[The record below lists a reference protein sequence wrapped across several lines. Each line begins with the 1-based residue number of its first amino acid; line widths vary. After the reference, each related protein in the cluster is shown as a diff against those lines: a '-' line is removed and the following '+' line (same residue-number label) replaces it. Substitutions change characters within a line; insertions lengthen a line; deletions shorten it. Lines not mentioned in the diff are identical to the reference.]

1 MVTHRGHPKTIL
13 FLLLP
18 TRFVYDYP
26 WWKLKTLGPR
36 KGEDIVRSL
45 TGRHYKRAMRVY
57 VYIYIYITLD
67 TNNVYKNINL
77 GRQTFNYIIIYNY
90 KSLILEYSR
99 I

>member
-57 VYIYIYITLD
+57 V
-67 TNNVYKNINL
+67 
-77 GRQTFNYIIIYNY
+77 
-90 KSLILEYSR
+90 
-99 I
+99 

>member
-1 MVTHRGHPKTIL
+1 M
-13 FLLLP
+13 
-18 TRFVYDYP
+18 
-26 WWKLKTLGPR
+26 
-36 KGEDIVRSL
+36 
-45 TGRHYKRAMRVY
+45 
-57 VYIYIYITLD
+57 YIYITLD